1 MNRAFIAMLST
12 CCSGDRAIR
21 AESLLPITNSFL
33 DYEEFIFPIL
43 LIVKTWKTPNFSDNL
58 NSFTT
63 DETYVCPLRNY

>member
-43 LIVKTWKTPNFSDNL
+43 LIVKT
-58 NSFTT
+58 
-63 DETYVCPLRNY
+63 